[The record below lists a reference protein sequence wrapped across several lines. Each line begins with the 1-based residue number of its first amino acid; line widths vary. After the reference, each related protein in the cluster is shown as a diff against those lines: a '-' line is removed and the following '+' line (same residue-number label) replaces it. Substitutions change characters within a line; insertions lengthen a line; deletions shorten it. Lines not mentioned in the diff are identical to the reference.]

1 MGLFEKDR
9 LIKLLEQ
16 LTKMLLAIR
25 AALAAGNAP
34 EALDAIRDARAALAG
49 PLGGSLER
57 VDAST
62 VVALIGEEKARVY
75 VELARL
81 EAEARTASGD
91 DAGARKAT
99 ARADDV
105 ERATPSR

>member
-25 AALAAGNAP
+25 AALAAGNTDD
-34 EALDAIRDARAALAG
+34 ALASIREARALVAG
-49 PLGGSLER
+49 PLAGTLER

-62 VVALIGEEKARVY
+62 VLALLGPEKAKIY
-75 VELARL
+75 DELARL
-81 EAEARTASGD
+81 EVEARAK
-91 DAGARKAT
+91 AR
-99 ARADDV
+99 V
-105 ERATPSR
+105 G